1 MKRTHFPH
9 TLSLLLIILMI
20 VSGCYNN
27 QQQQQD
33 QRIPVNADNV
43 KNHIIDIKL
52 AREYTKSFRDERSRL
67 DSLTQRKYLSTEF
80 DLANAESLNRDVFA
94 LLLEQ
99 KDKEG
104 NPAAG
109 IRMYNGRKYNETLKR
124 YEVTLVLVPYDKN
137 GNDIINKLTAQT
149 TAIRLPGVSS
159 AQAQGDGGNAI
170 DNAPRCP
177 EVCDNGNSGLNGP
190 TGP

>member
-1 MKRTHFPH
+1 MKRSFFNR
-9 TLSLLLIILMI
+9 TLGIIVI
-20 VSGCYNN
+20 VLTVITSCNNN
-27 QQQQQD
+27 QQQAP
-33 QRIPVNADNV
+33 RITINPDSV

-52 AREYTKSFRDERSRL
+52 AREYTKSFREERSRL
-67 DSLTQRKYLSTEF
+67 DSLTQRKYLTTEF

-109 IRMYNGRKYNETLKR
+109 IRMYNGRKYNEALKR
-124 YEVTLVLVPYDKN
+124 YEVTLVLVPYDRK

-149 TAIRLPGVSS
+149 TAIRVPGIKS
-159 AQAQGDGGNAI
+159 AQAQGDGGSAV

-177 EVCDNGNSGLNGP
+177 DVCDDGNSGLNGP